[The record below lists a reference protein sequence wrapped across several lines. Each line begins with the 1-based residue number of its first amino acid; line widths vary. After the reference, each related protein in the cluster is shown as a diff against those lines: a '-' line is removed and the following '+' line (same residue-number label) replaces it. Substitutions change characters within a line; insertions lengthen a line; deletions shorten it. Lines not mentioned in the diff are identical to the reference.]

1 MLASTVQD
9 DQAFA
14 ELDEHMQALL
24 VLAQGRARKT
34 SYLSKLKELKRAWDA
49 LEVGVAAASPAPPRG
64 PKASETQARI
74 LDTLERVCPPAA
86 ASYAQ
91 ALTDIASDRRSWRG
105 TAAEFREA
113 LRELLDK
120 LAPDDDVM
128 KVPGFK
134 LEPDAKGIGR
144 LDAHPSERF
153 ILKAREQSSDVRKA
167 VEESV
172 NVIEE
177 QVGAFVRSV
186 YNRASG
192 SVHVQ
197 RTKQEVV
204 SIQRFVETALVEL
217 LQL

>member
-134 LEPDAKGIGR
+134 LEPDAKG
-144 LDAHPSERF
+144 PTMKQKTRF